1 MNDCEP
7 CQRLDHRRVE
17 IQEKV
22 AMMAWVRDSFVFL
35 VWLVVLLAARLAVL
49 LFCVAEVIV
58 VIVLWLLAIIQWRMA
73 DKPIYVLWPVIGTMV
88 IGVQFALWQ
97 FTWLR
102 LAQRG
107 GQWRA
112 MAEYFSTVVRYPVVR
127 TPHPWE

>member
-1 MNDCEP
+1 M
-7 CQRLDHRRVE
+7 
-17 IQEKV
+17 V
-22 AMMAWVRDSFVFL
+22 AMTAWVRDSFVFL
-35 VWLVVLLAARLAVL
+35 VWFVVLLAARLAVV
-49 LFCVAEVIV
+49 LFCGAEVVV
-58 VIVLWLLAIIQWRMA
+58 VIVLWMLAVIQWRMA

-107 GQWRA
+107 GRWRA